1 MMTLARHDDKL
12 LGLIELMALGHA
24 KTGVVVGLVAADLAH
39 TSIIAGLAL
48 TMLTAGAALLPDL
61 DHPSATAARAFG
73 PVTEL
78 IAGLLDRAGVW
89 IYNATATRYDRR
101 VRDGHRTI
109 THTAIFA
116 LLAGTGVGALDAAV
130 GRWALLGTLFVLAS
144 LAVRGLTASPRR
156 DPRAHRVL
164 HRVRVISRALHW
176 SARTRKRA
184 HRFHANALSVSAYA
198 IVFTAACY
206 FAVPQIDPLLLG
218 ECVALGCWTHC
229 LGDSCTLAGCP
240 WLWPLRIKGRHWYP
254 IGTPQFLRF
263 RTGGNND
270 GGVSGEYRFGVAL
283 NLAIIA
289 AAAVLIDPWVVTVIR
304 DAHGAYNALT
314 P

>member
-1 MMTLARHDDKL
+1 
-12 LGLIELMALGHA
+12 MALGHA
-24 KTGVVVGLVAADLAH
+24 KTGVVVGLTAADLAH
-39 TSIIAGLAL
+39 TSVTVGVVLA
-48 TMLTAGAALLPDL
+48 MLTAGAALLPDL

-78 IAGLLDRAGVW
+78 VAGFLDRAGVW

-109 THTAIFA
+109 THTVVFA
-116 LLAGTGVGALDAAV
+116 LLAGTGVGALVATV

-156 DPRAHRVL
+156 DQRAHRIL

-176 SARTRKRA
+176 GWRTRRRA

-198 IVFTAACY
+198 ITFTGVCY
-206 FAVPQIDPLLLG
+206 FAVPQIDPVLLG

-240 WLWPLRIKGRHWYP
+240 WLWPLRIKGRRWYP

-263 RTGGNND
+263 RTGGKED
-270 GGVSGEYRFGVAL
+270 DSISGEYRFGIAL

-289 AAAVLIDPWVVTVIR
+289 AALIMVDPWIVTVV
-304 DAHGAYNALT
+304 HGAHSTYTALV